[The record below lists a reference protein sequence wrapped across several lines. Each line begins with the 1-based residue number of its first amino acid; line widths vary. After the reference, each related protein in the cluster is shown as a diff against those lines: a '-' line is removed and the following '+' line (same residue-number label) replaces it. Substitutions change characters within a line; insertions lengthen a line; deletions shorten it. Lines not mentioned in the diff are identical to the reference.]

1 MNFESLALEIMEN
14 ICETDEV
21 REDLDLNLFDAGFID
36 SLSVIN
42 IILEIED
49 KLKIRLQPTDF
60 ETKDISSINNFKA
73 FLERMANAKK

>member
-1 MNFESLALEIMEN
+1 MNFENLALEIMEN